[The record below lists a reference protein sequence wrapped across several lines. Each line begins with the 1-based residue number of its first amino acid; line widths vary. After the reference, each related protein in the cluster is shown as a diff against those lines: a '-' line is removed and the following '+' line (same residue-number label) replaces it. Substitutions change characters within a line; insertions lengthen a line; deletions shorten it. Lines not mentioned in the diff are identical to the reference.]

1 MDIVYRFVTSLNL
14 MSLVCTS
21 NFPPQLPLPSLKYN
35 TSNLQHFFSRRSN
48 FKMILEKFHFV
59 LSITISLE
67 KPNNLTILSNVLKVF
82 QELCYFV
89 LVPEDLLLEIRDL
102 SVPDVKIILQ
112 FLDLLLS
119 ILNSSCYSLV
129 PHIF

>member
-1 MDIVYRFVTSLNL
+1 
-14 MSLVCTS
+14 
-21 NFPPQLPLPSLKYN
+21 
-35 TSNLQHFFSRRSN
+35 
-48 FKMILEKFHFV
+48 MILEKFHFV

-119 ILNSSCYSLV
+119 ILNSS
-129 PHIF
+129 